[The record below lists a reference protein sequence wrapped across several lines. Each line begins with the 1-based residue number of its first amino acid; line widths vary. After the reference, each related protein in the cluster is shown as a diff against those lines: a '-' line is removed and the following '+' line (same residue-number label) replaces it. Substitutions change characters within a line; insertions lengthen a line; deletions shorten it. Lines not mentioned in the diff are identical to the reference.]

1 MPNSNQKIGSVSEFP
16 SLFSSADKKNEA
28 PASASDI
35 AQIKSEIAQI
45 KSYMAPSI
53 ILTGPRVMDEYW
65 RLTTPPTEDKND
77 GH

>member
-1 MPNSNQKIGSVSEFP
+1 MANPNQKVGSVSEFP

-35 AQIKSEIAQI
+35 AQIKSDLSQI
-45 KSYMAPSI
+45 KSYMTPSI

-65 RLTTPPTEDKND
+65 RLITPPTEEPS
-77 GH
+77 